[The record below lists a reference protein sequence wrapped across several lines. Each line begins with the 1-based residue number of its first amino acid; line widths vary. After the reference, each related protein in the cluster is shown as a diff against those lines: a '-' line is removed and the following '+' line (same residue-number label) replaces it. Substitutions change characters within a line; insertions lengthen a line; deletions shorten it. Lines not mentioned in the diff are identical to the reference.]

1 MRTPELPITKNTG
14 SPTDNLF
21 IVSAKVLANLPLAVM
36 AEDANGNVKLV
47 NKAFCILFNI
57 AETPEELSGSNSK
70 KVIARIKTHVKNEST
85 FVKQHAQSL
94 LNPVAIP
101 NLEFELKN
109 ENYLHVEYAPCFDGD
124 LLLGHIWCYK
134 DITPMAKMTKQLDEQ
149 KFFFETILNT
159 IPADIAILD
168 KDHKYIFINKTAV
181 KDSELRKWL
190 IGKDD
195 FDYYR
200 SKNINENAAKVR
212 EEKFQSVVRQKEEI
226 EWEEEFIS
234 SSGQK
239 KSILRRL
246 HPNFDHNG
254 DITFVTGYGINIS
267 KLKKKEHELML
278 SEYKHGKL
286 LTQLN
291 EVVFR
296 LTHSREIE
304 FLNPAWTKILGYNTE
319 DCLGKSLTQF
329 IIPVDLKV
337 MLDAIDNV
345 ISGKM
350 STANH
355 VIGFTAKDGKVKW
368 LNVYMAKTEKSIQ
381 LALWGTLTDI
391 TERQLAEQELL
402 KTLQKEKELNELK
415 SSFVNMVSHEFR
427 TPMAGILS
435 SVELLEIMDEQLANP
450 VKSKSAYYYELIKNQ
465 VSRMTG
471 LMDNVLMLGRIEVG
485 KNQFTPSEVLLS
497 NLCRDIIHQNFAHP
511 SRVCRIVV
519 TVTGKEKTLQ
529 LDSNLIKHILINLLS
544 NALKYS
550 PKDTSPQLKLVFGK
564 KNTIIQVIDNGIGIP
579 KGEMKKLFSSFFR
592 ASNTGNIEGTGLGL
606 VVVKYFVELHGGTIK
621 VQSKPGEGT
630 IFTVIIPDH
639 DIPSN

>member
-1 MRTPELPITKNTG
+1 MITPKQPITENTVF
-14 SPTDNLF
+14 PTDNLLM
-21 IVSAKVLANLPLAVM
+21 VSAKVLANLPLAVM
-36 AEDANGNVKLV
+36 AEDPDGNVKIV
-47 NKAFCILFNI
+47 NKAFCVLFNI
-57 AETPEELSGSNSK
+57 SDEPEKLSGVNSNQLITWIK
-70 KVIARIKTHVKNEST
+70 KFVKNESA
-85 FVKQHAQSL
+85 FEKQHAQSL
-94 LNPVAIP
+94 LNLVAIP

-109 ENYLHVEYAPCFDGD
+109 ENYLHVEYAPCFDRD

-134 DITPMAKMTKQLDEQ
+134 DITPMVKMTKQLDEQ
-149 KFFFETILNT
+149 KVFFESILNS
-159 IPADIAILD
+159 IPADIAILN

-181 KDSELRKWL
+181 KNPELRKWL

-200 SKNINENAAKVR
+200 SKNIDENAARIR
-212 EEKFQSVVRQKEEI
+212 EEKFQTAIQQKEEI
-226 EWEEEFIS
+226 EWEDES
-234 SSGQK
+234 LSKSGEK
-239 KSILRRL
+239 KQVLRRL
-246 HPNFDHNG
+246 HPYYDHNG
-254 DITFVTGYGINIS
+254 EVTFVTGYGIDIS
-267 KLKKKEHELML
+267 KLKKKEYELML
-278 SEYKHGKL
+278 SEYKHRKL

-291 EVVFR
+291 EVVFS
-296 LTHSREIE
+296 LAHSREIN
-304 FLNPAWTKILGYNTE
+304 FLNPAWTKILGYSTE
-319 DCLGKSLTQF
+319 DCLGKLLTQF
-329 IIPVDLKV
+329 VIPADVKM
-337 MLDAIDNV
+337 MLDAIGNV
-345 ISGKM
+345 IAGKT
-350 STANH
+350 STINR

-368 LNVYMAKTEKSIQ
+368 LNVYMAKTEKSVE

-435 SVELLEIMDEQLANP
+435 SVELLEIIDEQLANP

-471 LMDNVLMLGRIEVG
+471 LMNNVLMLGKIEAG
-485 KNQFTPSEVLLS
+485 KIQFTPSEVLLS
-497 NLCRDIIHQNFAHP
+497 NLCREIIQQNFAHP
-511 SRVCRIVV
+511 SKACRIAV
-519 TVTGKEKTLQ
+519 TVSGKERTLQ

-550 PKDTSPQLKLVFGK
+550 PKDTSSELKLVFGK
-564 KNTIIQVIDNGIGIP
+564 KNTTIQVIDNGIGIP

-621 VQSKPGEGT
+621 VQSRPGEGT
-630 IFTVIIPDH
+630 IFTVVISNH
-639 DIPSN
+639 DRQSN

>member
-1 MRTPELPITKNTG
+1 MITPEKLTTKNIVF
-14 SPTDNLF
+14 PTDNLF
-21 IVSAKVLANLPLAVM
+21 MISAKVLANLPLAVM
-36 AEDANGNVKLV
+36 AEDPDGNVKII
-47 NKAFCILFNI
+47 NKAFCVLFNI
-57 AETPEELSGSNSK
+57 AEEPEKLSGVNSNKLITKIK
-70 KVIARIKTHVKNEST
+70 KYLKNELA
-85 FVKQHAQSL
+85 FERQHAQSL

-109 ENYLHVEYAPCFDGD
+109 ENYLHVEYAPCFDRD

-134 DITPMAKMTKQLDEQ
+134 DITPMVKVTKQLDEQ
-149 KFFFETILNT
+149 KVFFETILNS

-168 KDHKYIFINKTAV
+168 KDHKYIFINKTAI
-181 KDSELRKWL
+181 KNPELRAWL

-200 SKNINENAAKVR
+200 SKNIDENAARIRV
-212 EEKFQSVVRQKEEI
+212 EKFQTAIQQKEEI
-226 EWEEEFIS
+226 EWEDEFIS
-234 SSGQK
+234 KSGEK
-239 KSILRRL
+239 KQILRRL

-254 DITFVTGYGINIS
+254 NVTFVTGYGINIS
-267 KLKKKEHELML
+267 KLKKKERELML
-278 SEYKHGKL
+278 SEYKHRKL

-296 LTHSREIE
+296 LTLSRQIE

-319 DCLGKSLTQF
+319 DCLGKTLQDF
-329 IIPVDLKV
+329 VILADLKI
-337 MLDAIDNV
+337 MSDTIENV
-345 ISGKM
+345 ISGKT
-350 STANH
+350 STINT

-368 LNVYMAKTEKSIQ
+368 LNVYMAKTEKVVE

-391 TERQLAEQELL
+391 TERQMAEHELL

-435 SVELLEIMDEQLANP
+435 SVELLEIIDKQLDNP

-471 LMDNVLMLGRIEVG
+471 LMNNVLMLGKIEAG
-485 KNQFTPSEVLLS
+485 KIEFTPSEVVLS
-497 NLCRDIIHQNFAHP
+497 ILCKEIIQQNFAHP
-511 SRVCRIVV
+511 SRACRIAV
-519 TVTGKEKTLQ
+519 TLTGQEKSLL
-529 LDSNLIKHILINLLS
+529 LDINLIKHILINLLS

-550 PKDTSPQLKLVFGK
+550 SKDTNPELKLVFSK
-564 KNTIIQVIDNGIGIP
+564 QNTTIQVIDNGIGIP
-579 KGEMKKLFSSFFR
+579 KGEIKKLFNSFFR
-592 ASNTGNIEGTGLGL
+592 ASNTGNVEGTGLGL

-621 VQSKPGEGT
+621 VQSRPDNGSV
-630 IFTVIIPDH
+630 FTVTIP
-639 DIPSN
+639 NKNR